1 MHKDPYLPLSCFSQ
15 VLVCV
20 VQNGSFGENSKS
32 HHFSHNRIQVKTKF
46 TVNYRVQRER
56 ERTQSWWVRDG
67 KEGNK
72 VGGFPFHLLGLFF
85 WDRGCVSG
93 CRRMRE
99 REKQIRIFLV

>member
-1 MHKDPYLPLSCFSQ
+1 M
-15 VLVCV
+15 VLLERIARVTILV
-20 VQNGSFGENSKS
+20 IIEYKSKLNSLLTTE
-32 HHFSHNRIQVKTKF
+32 FRE
-46 TVNYRVQRER
+46 RER

-85 WDRGCVSG
+85 FLDRGCVSA

-99 REKQIRIFLV
+99 READ

>member
-1 MHKDPYLPLSCFSQ
+1 M
-15 VLVCV
+15 VLLERIARVTILV
-20 VQNGSFGENSKS
+20 IIEYKSKLNSLLTTE
-32 HHFSHNRIQVKTKF
+32 FRE
-46 TVNYRVQRER
+46 RER

-85 WDRGCVSG
+85 LDRGCVSA

>member
-1 MHKDPYLPLSCFSQ
+1 M
-15 VLVCV
+15 
-20 VQNGSFGENSKS
+20 
-32 HHFSHNRIQVKTKF
+32 
-46 TVNYRVQRER
+46 
-56 ERTQSWWVRDG
+56 RDG

-85 WDRGCVSG
+85 WDRGCVSA

>member
-1 MHKDPYLPLSCFSQ
+1 M
-15 VLVCV
+15 VLLERIARVTILV
-20 VQNGSFGENSKS
+20 IIEYKSKLNSLLTTE
-32 HHFSHNRIQVKTKF
+32 FRE
-46 TVNYRVQRER
+46 RER

-85 WDRGCVSG
+85 WDRGCVSA